1 MDYIINTLT
10 IMTTLV
16 KKEIWIIDDIWEII
30 KEFMINK
37 NLDWN
42 SKTFKPH
49 RYIEIYPIDNW
60 KRAIGDKMKHFGH
73 LITRFEVRRRTKQ
86 FVYVK
91 MVCGSYKNRTT
102 TEDGYNQEYGW
113 RSGVIYEGNK
123 HYFVERRYKIRFD
136 EEINSEY
143 IEVKDFVNEYI
154 VVNHNT
160 SKLYPCDHTMYGQ
173 SWGSKKNIEGTEC
186 NC

>member
-1 MDYIINTLT
+1 
-10 IMTTLV
+10 MTTLA
-16 KKEIWIIDDIWEII
+16 KKEIWFIDDIWEII

-37 NLDWN
+37 KLDWN
-42 SKTFKPH
+42 SKSFKPH

-60 KRAIGDKMKHFGH
+60 KRAIGYKMKHFGH
-73 LITRFEVRRRTKQ
+73 LIKRFEVRRRTNQ

-91 MVCGSYKNRTT
+91 MVCGSYKKRTT
-102 TEDGYNQEYGW
+102 TEDGYNQEYAW

-143 IEVKDFVNEYI
+143 IEVKDFFNK
-154 VVNHNT
+154 
-160 SKLYPCDHTMYGQ
+160 SKLYPCDHAMYGQ

>member
-1 MDYIINTLT
+1 
-10 IMTTLV
+10 MTTLV